1 MMNVV
6 KSVTEICRAKGIDY
20 ILYWQLYDNEV
31 YDPSVSVYDQ
41 TDENCRGFWLVTPSG
56 RKTAVWDY
64 FYNLLHGREAPE
76 RFA

>member
-1 MMNVV
+1 MNVV

-41 TDENCRGFWLVTPSG
+41 TDENCRGFWLVSALRPENRG
-56 RKTAVWDY
+56 LG
-64 FYNLLHGREAPE
+64 LLL
-76 RFA
+76 